1 MKKRKNK
8 KQDNNIQNFSMQNR
22 GPARV
27 EEENKNVRSDV
38 ADRDLYIENR
48 NTEAEI
54 SEDAASNEKENSAET
69 MTGSLEATADSPETA
84 ADSEESTT
92 DSAETMSESHTT
104 VSEEYKNPENK
115 ADDFALTEAN
125 AGNRNRSVK
134 KASKARVDDLIIE
147 QDSTL
152 FEESPK
158 GTEMSR
164 LELTGDFSDFVRD
177 FFGHVY
183 RWMKANHHM
192 LGISLGIC
200 AAAVV
205 VIWIAGA
212 LSRRTDAA
220 KIGDSVSSGVI
231 IDLTGNN
238 DAIPVPQEAL
248 KENEYPAVNDLVAR
262 YFSAMQNNDIAAL
275 STLKNYVDAVE
286 TAKVNVKYRYV
297 ESYNNINCY
306 TKIGPF
312 PDSYIVY
319 VCYDVKMRDWDI
331 TAPSL
336 LTLFVCTN
344 SDGNLYIYTGDFDE
358 NVANYIAAI
367 SSQADVIDLLT
378 RVDTEY
384 HEIMDANA
392 DFDSYMSALNQ
403 VIKDEVG
410 EQLAA
415 SGYLEDDTEQVSG
428 EGIEQGGGTDPTGE
442 NSQVSDGSESFEVQA
457 ITTVNVR
464 ASDSEVADRLG
475 RVTAGTI
482 LPCNGHQVNGWSEV
496 VFENQIGY
504 IKTEYLFT
512 LGEEADPS
520 QANGT
525 VMVSETVNIR
535 ATADVNGEK
544 LGVAYEGESFPLI
557 GDTNGEWTHIIYN
570 GQNAFIKTEFLN
582 LD

>member
-8 KQDNNIQNFSMQNR
+8 KQDNNIQSSSMQGR
-22 GPARV
+22 QLIR
-27 EEENKNVRSDV
+27 EEERIDDVRPD
-38 ADRDLYIENR
+38 A
-48 NTEAEI
+48 AEI
-54 SEDAASNEKENSAET
+54 
-69 MTGSLEATADSPETA
+69 MTDSLETA
-84 ADSEESTT
+84 ADSAEGAADSMEAIADSTESAANSMETADSTESTA
-92 DSAETMSESHTT
+92 DFVETMPAPIKN
-104 VSEEYKNPENK
+104 VSEEYKSPENK
-115 ADDFALTEAN
+115 VDEFEKKEYDSVATETN
-125 AGNRNRSVK
+125 DSKRKRSGA
-134 KASKARVDDLIIE
+134 KASKVRVDDLIIE
-147 QDSTL
+147 QDSAL
-152 FEESPK
+152 FDESPK
-158 GTEMSR
+158 ETEMSR
-164 LELTGDFSDFVRD
+164 LELTGDFADFVRD
-177 FFGHVY
+177 FFGRVY
-183 RWMKANHHM
+183 RWIKANHHM
-192 LGISLGIC
+192 LGISLGVC

-220 KIGDSVSSGVI
+220 RIEDSVSSGVI

-248 KENEYPAVNDLVAR
+248 RENEYPAVNDLVAR
-262 YFSAMQNNDIAAL
+262 YFLAMQNNDIVAL

-306 TKIGPF
+306 TKVGPF

-344 SDGNLYIYTGDFDE
+344 SNGNLYIYTGDFDE

-442 NSQVSDGSESFEVQA
+442 NSQVSEGSESFEVQA

-496 VFENQIGY
+496 VFENQTGY

-525 VMVSETVNIR
+525 VMVSETVNVR

-570 GQNAFIKTEFLN
+570 GQNAFIKTEFLD

>member
-8 KQDNNIQNFSMQNR
+8 KQDNNIQSSSMQGR
-22 GPARV
+22 QLIR
-27 EEENKNVRSDV
+27 EEERIDDVRLD
-38 ADRDLYIENR
+38 A
-48 NTEAEI
+48 AEI
-54 SEDAASNEKENSAET
+54 TTD
-69 MTGSLEATADSPETA
+69 SLETA
-84 ADSEESTT
+84 ADSAEGVADSIEAIADSTESAVNSMETT
-92 DSAETMSESHTT
+92 DSTESTADFVETMSAPIKN
-104 VSEEYKNPENK
+104 VSEEYKSPENK
-115 ADDFALTEAN
+115 VDEYEKKEYDSAATETN
-125 AGNRNRSVK
+125 DSKRKRSGA

-152 FEESPK
+152 FDESPK
-158 GTEMSR
+158 ETEMSR
-164 LELTGDFSDFVRD
+164 LELTGDFADFVRD
-177 FFGHVY
+177 FFGRVY

-192 LGISLGIC
+192 LGISLGVC

-220 KIGDSVSSGVI
+220 RIEDSVSSGVI

-248 KENEYPAVNDLVAR
+248 RENEYPAVNDLVAR
-262 YFSAMQNNDIAAL
+262 YFLAMQNNDIAAL

-306 TKIGPF
+306 TKVGPF

-344 SDGNLYIYTGDFDE
+344 SNGNLYIYTGDFDE

-525 VMVSETVNIR
+525 VMVSETVNVR